1 MNNYP
6 SADIYTAPV
15 ARAPYFNGALPGTR
29 TLGPLIKSQLLY
41 QLS

>member
-15 ARAPYFNGALPGTR
+15 ARALTSMVHFQGLEPWAR
-29 TLGPLIKSQLLY
+29 
-41 QLS
+41 